1 MSQSSES
8 SAPAEPVI
16 VVEHHDTVA
25 VVTLNRP
32 QARNA
37 LNTELRSAIMSTFA
51 ELDADDDVAVV
62 VLTGA
67 GPAFCAGLDL
77 KELGSGGNTPGA
89 GVPDQ
94 VTPDRPGRRPFP
106 TMSKP
111 VIGAINGPAITGGFE
126 IALNCDFLIA
136 STTGAFADT
145 HARVGVMPGW
155 GLAVLLPAVVGFR
168 RAREMS
174 LTGNFLTAAEA
185 YEAGLVNHV
194 VEPDQLMPF
203 TLTIAQTIAANQ
215 PAGVSQMLHTYRLI
229 EDEQLAA
236 GWRTE
241 AEQGSAFARREGFD
255 PSEVERRRA
264 AIVSRGR
271 AQITDEE
278 SSP

>member
-1 MSQSSES
+1 MSLPTES
-8 SAPAEPVI
+8 SASADPVI
-16 VVEHHDTVA
+16 VVEYHDTVA

-32 QARNA
+32 HARNA
-37 LNTELRSAIMSTFA
+37 LNTELRSAIMATFA
-51 ELDADDDVAVV
+51 ELEANDEVAVV

-77 KELGSGGNTPGA
+77 KELGSGGNTPGS

-94 VTPDRPGRRPFP
+94 ITQGRPGRRPFP

-136 STTGAFADT
+136 STNGAFADT

-174 LTGNFLTAAEA
+174 LSGNFMTANDA
-185 YEAGLVNHV
+185 YDAGLVNHV
-194 VEPDQLMPF
+194 VEPEQLLPF
-203 TLTIAQTIAANQ
+203 TLEIAQTIAANQ

-236 GWRTE
+236 GWGTE
-241 AEQGSAFARREGFD
+241 ADQGASFARREGFD

-271 AQITDEE
+271 SQITDE
-278 SSP
+278 